1 MYFRQK
7 TSENEFEFKKI
18 PIDPLLAYTILKK
31 LDGKKSLSMIA
42 DELKNE
48 NVTLGD
54 IGDLVLELQQLGL
67 AIKNDT
73 KDLVSGITALFK
85 IEDRQNELLYDKLY
99 KNIFWQ
105 KCKEPSS
112 VPVDVFIGM
121 GIENYHFL
129 YRSSWF
135 DSPALTYQGSES
147 VRKIMNT
154 FYREEHAHDEIILKS
169 LNAAGISKE
178 DLNKTVPLPETIALC
193 NCLAYWSANDP
204 LFFFSTLG
212 VLEGKDLA
220 VDTYVASM
228 EKSEIMD
235 PAFIKYI
242 KNHSLINLNEKH
254 GNVGREI
261 FLELPLLSLSEVNRL
276 LAQTNVFVDIYDRFY
291 TSVWEHYSRNGLS
304 SRRI

>member
-1 MYFRQK
+1 
-7 TSENEFEFKKI
+7 
-18 PIDPLLAYTILKK
+18 
-31 LDGKKSLSMIA
+31 
-42 DELKNE
+42 
-48 NVTLGD
+48 
-54 IGDLVLELQQLGL
+54 
-67 AIKNDT
+67 
-73 KDLVSGITALFK
+73 
-85 IEDRQNELLYDKLY
+85 
-99 KNIFWQ
+99 
-105 KCKEPSS
+105 
-112 VPVDVFIGM
+112 
-121 GIENYHFL
+121 
-129 YRSSWF
+129 
-135 DSPALTYQGSES
+135 
-147 VRKIMNT
+147 MNT